1 MEKAVT
7 LHRKLLKM
15 SLILSIETA
24 ASICSVALH
33 EHGELTGS
41 RKITTE
47 RSHSKYLAPIISDLF
62 REKGK
67 STKALSA
74 VALSRGPGSYT
85 GLRIGTS
92 TAKGICYALD
102 IPLIA
107 VDTLLTMCYLANRE
121 NPDNYLLCPMLDARK
136 MEVYTL
142 IADAQM
148 AVKKHIRAIV
158 VDEGSF
164 REELD
169 RGPIL
174 FFGEGMPKTR
184 YILENHPN
192 AYFLDNIFP
201 LAEVVGLLAQEKYRN
216 RQFENLEAFEPFYLK
231 EFIATV
237 PRKLI

>member
-1 MEKAVT
+1 
-7 LHRKLLKM
+7 M

-24 ASICSVALH
+24 ASLCSAALH
-33 EHGELTGS
+33 EQGVLIGS
-41 RKITTE
+41 RDLMAE
-47 RSHSKYLAPIISDLF
+47 RSHSMILAPMIRDLF
-62 REKGK
+62 ADTGK
-67 STKALSA
+67 AWKELSA

-107 VDTLLTMCYLANRE
+107 INTLLSMCHLANLK
-121 NPDNYLLCPMLDARK
+121 NPGDFYLCPMLDARR
-136 MEVYTL
+136 MEVYAM
-142 IADAQM
+142 IADAHLT
-148 AVKKHIRAIV
+148 VKKDTKAII

-164 REELD
+164 RSALD
-169 RGPIL
+169 SCPIL

-184 YILENHPN
+184 HMLENHPN
-192 AYFLDNIFP
+192 AYFLENIFP
-201 LAEVVGLLAQEKYRN
+201 HAESVGFLALEKYRN
-216 RQFENLEAFEPFYLK
+216 REFENLEAFEPFYLK